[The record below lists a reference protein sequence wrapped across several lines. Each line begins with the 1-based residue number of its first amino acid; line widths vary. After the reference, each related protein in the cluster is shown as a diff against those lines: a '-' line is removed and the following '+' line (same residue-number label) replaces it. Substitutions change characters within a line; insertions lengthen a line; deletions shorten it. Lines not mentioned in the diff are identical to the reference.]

1 MTIAII
7 REHDI
12 TAKQDRGGAMR
23 VLLSPRTVETTSGFM
38 GTLILQPNESYGK
51 HYHPY
56 SDEYVYVIS
65 GQVSI
70 LDGETTRVIDGG
82 SAAFIPKNTHH
93 SLHNSGTSACSIIFF
108 STPLA
113 PRPELGHVMLEE

>member
-1 MTIAII
+1 MAIAVIH
-7 REHDI
+7 EHDI

-38 GTLILQPNESYGK
+38 GTLILQPGESYGK

-65 GQVSI
+65 GQVAI
-70 LDGETTRVIDGG
+70 TDEETGRLINAG
-82 SAAFIPKNTHH
+82 SAAFIPKNTQH
-93 SLHNSGTSACSIIFF
+93 SLHNTTTFACSLIFF